1 MVWFYSFLCQA
12 DEEEEG
18 LIYIH
23 HQAKFAILFDAGAEA
38 FLLAH
43 YPSHSGGHWVPMKS
57 ADFCI
62 DILIMAY
69 AWSNNCTAF
78 FFLSW

>member
-43 YPSHSGGHWVPMKS
+43 NTINHIQEAIGS
-57 ADFCI
+57 
-62 DILIMAY
+62 L
-69 AWSNNCTAF
+69 
-78 FFLSW
+78 